1 MGVNNRPWE
10 PHWLVVSAVLAL
22 SAALSLHALR
32 VEPPARGAVWREA
45 ESAPAVSSRAHLSA
59 RDGAPRPGS
68 PNPADS
74 RAAHLVG
81 GPADTPDA
89 TAGSGY
95 PVDLG
100 RPRSQPPDDLYWQPG
115 APTDDPGSDGERR
128 RSAAVGGSA
137 R

>member
-1 MGVNNRPWE
+1 MGANDRLWE
-10 PHWLVVSAVLAL
+10 PHWLVVSAVLAV

-32 VEPPARGAVWREA
+32 VEPPARGAVGREA
-45 ESAPAVSSRAHLSA
+45 ESAPAVSSRGHLSA

-68 PNPADS
+68 PNTADS
-74 RAAHLVG
+74 RAAPLVR
-81 GPADTPDA
+81 GPADTPDD

-100 RPRSQPPDDLYWQPG
+100 RQRSQLPDDLSWQLG
-115 APTDDPGSDGERR
+115 APTDAPGSDRERR